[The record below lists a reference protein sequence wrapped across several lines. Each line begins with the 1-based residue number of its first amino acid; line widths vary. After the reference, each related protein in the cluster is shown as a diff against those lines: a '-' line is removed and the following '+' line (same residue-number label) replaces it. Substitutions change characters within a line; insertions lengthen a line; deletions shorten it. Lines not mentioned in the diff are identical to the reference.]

1 MIGALHAY
9 LVLFFGSFA
18 SFGRVAPLSAFT
30 PFFSSTCKRSPSS
43 SLPSF
48 LPFLSPSLVDRL
60 ERCSPSPRVPPWRID
75 CYFEFPRTEQSTN
88 ASRKRIVRERFLM
101 HLFLYIRYVYNR
113 SLSRHLES
121 LSLFLHTVPLASRP
135 ALEKYC
141 FRWGA
146 CFVEE
151 TTRTSISLPSRNPPS
166 SYRPALP
173 LLIVSS
179 PRLLAGE
186 ARQEGER
193 IVDEL

>member
-60 ERCSPSPRVPPWRID
+60 ERCSPSPRVPPWQID

-121 LSLFLHTVPLASRP
+121 LSLCFSIPFLSLLVQPLRRGKILLSLGRM
-135 ALEKYC
+135 
-141 FRWGA
+141 FRRGNDSYVD
-146 CFVEE
+146 F
-151 TTRTSISLPSRNPPS
+151 TTFAKPSLFLPTCPSA
-166 SYRPALP
+166 SYRL
-173 LLIVSS
+173 VSS
-179 PRLLAGE
+179 PSRGRSE
-186 ARQEGER
+186 TRR
-193 IVDEL
+193 

>member
-121 LSLFLHTVPLASRP
+121 LSFFLHTVPPASRP
-135 ALEKYC
+135 AFTPWKNIAFVGAHVSSRKRLVRRFHYLRKTLPLLTDLP
-141 FRWGA
+141 FR
-146 CFVEE
+146 F
-151 TTRTSISLPSRNPPS
+151 LPSR
-166 SYRPALP
+166 
-173 LLIVSS
+173 
-179 PRLLAGE
+179 LLALSREKRDKKVKG
-186 ARQEGER
+186 
-193 IVDEL
+193 